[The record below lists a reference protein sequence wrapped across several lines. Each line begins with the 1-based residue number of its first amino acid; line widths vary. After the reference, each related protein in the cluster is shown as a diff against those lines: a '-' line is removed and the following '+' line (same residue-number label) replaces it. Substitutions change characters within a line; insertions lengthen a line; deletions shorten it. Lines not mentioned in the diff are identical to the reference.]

1 MKFAMLRPEQI
12 RAAVQANL
20 PVLMAAGVM
29 EYHGPHLP
37 IGTDFLIAN
46 SICEAVEQRVECVLF
61 PPLPY
66 GPTLSW
72 AAGAPDGEMD
82 FDPEPFF
89 QYAREMFRHITAMG
103 FRRIYVLQ
111 HHQGPEGL
119 QALNLKRAAM
129 EVVREIS
136 AAWGPEWGRLDP
148 AALPVPDI
156 FSMIQVAALDT
167 FSQYPGPTPGL
178 VPVGHAGKGETQLI
192 MGAYPETVR
201 MEALND
207 LPFLPEWLR
216 DADQATQAEGRL
228 WLEFCIAGWVRELA
242 KGQANPP
249 AAREGEAL

>member
-12 RAAVQANL
+12 RAAVQANV

-46 SICEAVEQRVECVLF
+46 SICEAVEERVECVLF

-72 AAGAPDGEMD
+72 AGDAEDGEMD
-82 FDPEPFF
+82 FDSEPFF
-89 QYAREMFRHITAMG
+89 RYTQEMFRHITAMG

-119 QALNLKRAAM
+119 QVLCLKRAAM
-129 EVVREIS
+129 EVVREMT
-136 AAWGPEWGRLDP
+136 AAWGSEWGRADP
-148 AALPVPDI
+148 AGLPVPNI
-156 FSMIQVAALDT
+156 FSMIQIAALDT
-167 FSQYPGPTPGL
+167 FSQYPGPLPGP

-201 MEALND
+201 MDALD
-207 LPFLPEWLR
+207 SLPFLPEWLE
-216 DADQATQAEGRL
+216 DASRASPAEGRA
-228 WLEFCIAGWVRELA
+228 WLEFCIVGWVHELE
-242 KGQANPP
+242 KGRAISQA
-249 AAREGEAL
+249 AEDGKVL

>member
-1 MKFAMLRPEQI
+1 MIFAKMRPEQI
-12 RAAVQANL
+12 RSAVQANV
-20 PVLMAAGVM
+20 PVLMPAGVM

-46 SICEAVEQRVECVLF
+46 AICESVEQRVECVLF

-72 AAGAPDGEMD
+72 AAGVQDGEMD
-82 FDPEPFF
+82 FNPEPFF

-129 EVVREIS
+129 EVVREMTS
-136 AAWGPEWGRLDP
+136 QWGAGWGREDP
-148 AALPVPDI
+148 ASTPIPTI
-156 FSMIQVAALDT
+156 FSLIQVAALDT
-167 FSQYPGPTPGL
+167 FSQYPGPRPGL
-178 VPVGHAGKGETQLI
+178 IPVGHAGKGETQLI

-201 MEALND
+201 MEALD
-207 LPFLPEWLR
+207 SLPFLPEWLR
-216 DADQATQAEGRL
+216 DATQATPEEGRS
-228 WLEFCIAGWVRELA
+228 WLEFCVDGWVKELG
-242 KGQANPP
+242 KTRGQD
-249 AAREGEAL
+249 ETK